1 MSTRE
6 GTIGAIMRNKSFTAL
21 VTFIIVALTTAAW
34 WTLGRDTTR
43 EVDPATGAVTGPY
56 EAPQVIACVVV
67 LVALVVIG
75 TLLLPAW
82 LAVLGVSLP
91 FTAAWTIQASS
102 TDDSGLWAV
111 GAVLVLVGTLVGG
124 TIVTAVTRGL
134 VRNRD

>member
-1 MSTRE
+1 
-6 GTIGAIMRNKSFTAL
+6 MRNKYMAAL
-21 VTFIIVALTTAAW
+21 ITFIIAALTTATW

-43 EVDPATGAVTGPY
+43 EVDPATGNVTGPY

-67 LVALVVIG
+67 LVGLVVVG
-75 TLLLPAW
+75 ALLLPAW

-91 FTAAWTIQASS
+91 FSAAWTIQASS

-111 GAVLVLVGTLVGG
+111 GAVLVLVGTLVGS
-124 TIVTAVTRGL
+124 TIIVAVTRSL

>member
-1 MSTRE
+1 M
-6 GTIGAIMRNKSFTAL
+6 GAIMRNKYMAAL
-21 VTFIIVALTTAAW
+21 STFIIAALTTATW

-43 EVDPATGAVTGPY
+43 DVDPVTGDVTGPY

-67 LVALVVIG
+67 LVGLVVIG
-75 TLLLPAW
+75 ALLLPAW
-82 LAVLGVSLP
+82 LAVLAVSLP
-91 FTAAWTIQASS
+91 FTAAWTLQASS

-111 GAVLVLVGTLVGG
+111 GAVLVLVGTLVGA

>member
-1 MSTRE
+1 M
-6 GTIGAIMRNKSFTAL
+6 GAIMRNRSFTAL
-21 VTFIIVALTTAAW
+21 VTFIIVALTTATW

-67 LVALVVIG
+67 LVGLVVIG
-75 TLLLPAW
+75 ALLLPAW
-82 LAVLGVSLP
+82 LAVTGVGLP
-91 FTAAWTIQASS
+91 FTAAWTIQAAS

-124 TIVTAVTRGL
+124 TIVTAITRAL

>member
-1 MSTRE
+1 
-6 GTIGAIMRNKSFTAL
+6 MRNRYLTAL
-21 VTFIIVALTTAAW
+21 VTFIIVTLTTATW

-43 EVDPATGAVTGPY
+43 DVDPATGAVTGPY

-75 TLLLPAW
+75 ALLLPGW
-82 LAVLGVSLP
+82 LAVLAVGLP
-91 FTAAWTIQASS
+91 FTAAWTVQASS

-124 TIVTAVTRGL
+124 TIVTAVTRAL

>member
-1 MSTRE
+1 M
-6 GTIGAIMRNKSFTAL
+6 GAIMRNSYFTAL
-21 VTFIIVALTTAAW
+21 VTFVIVALTTATW

-43 EVDPATGAVTGPY
+43 DVDTATGTVTGPY

-75 TLLLPAW
+75 ALLLPAW
-82 LAVLGVSLP
+82 LAVLAVSLP

-124 TIVTAVTRGL
+124 AIVAAVTRAL
-134 VRNRD
+134 VRRRE